1 MAGLWETIRSLLAR
15 LLGGSDAQRR
25 VSTLETMEANFT
37 ASKRDNAD
45 SLEALKEEIRTLES
59 RALQKKQEFERSHG
73 DSKRVV
79 AGEIE
84 RIFRDLDRLRGRETI
99 LGKNLDRIGVALDKI
114 REAKAAMQAGATDE
128 QFDEIAL
135 ELKDLF
141 ATLRQSDRA
150 ARDLEREKYEVA
162 EPAPVKT
169 EQRMTELTEETKPP
183 ITLSPETEQR
193 LKKLEAEEA

>member
-15 LLGGSDAQRR
+15 LFGGSGAPRR
-25 VSTLETMEANFT
+25 VSALETMEASFT

-73 DSKRVV
+73 DSRRVV

-99 LGKNLDRIGVALDKI
+99 LGKNLDRIAVALDKI
-114 REAKAAMQAGATDE
+114 HEAKAAMQAGVTDE

-169 EQRMTELTEETKPP
+169 EQRLAELTEEAKTP

>member
-15 LLGGSDAQRR
+15 LFGGSDAPRR
-25 VSTLETMEANFT
+25 VSALETMEASFT
-37 ASKRDNAD
+37 ASKTDNAD

-73 DSKRVV
+73 DSRRVV

-99 LGKNLDRIGVALDKI
+99 LGKNLDRIAVALDKI
-114 REAKAAMQAGATDE
+114 HEAKAAMQAGVTDE

-169 EQRMTELTEETKPP
+169 EQRLAELTEEAKTP

>member
-1 MAGLWETIRSLLAR
+1 MAGLWEAIRSLLAR
-15 LLGGSDAQRR
+15 LFGGSDAQGR
-25 VSTLETMEANFT
+25 VNALETMEANFT
-37 ASKRDNAD
+37 ASKRDNTD

-84 RIFRDLDRLRGRETI
+84 RIFRELDRLRGRETI
-99 LGKNLDRIGVALDKI
+99 IGKNLDRIGVALDKI
-114 REAKAAMQAGATDE
+114 REAKAAMQAGVTDE

-135 ELKDLF
+135 ELQDLF

-162 EPAPVKT
+162 EPTPVKT
-169 EQRMTELTEETKPP
+169 EQRMAELTEETKTP